1 MFGVGVVEVAVFS
14 VGVGCQDIA
23 PYLGLFV
30 PVGVGDVGLGELDV
44 AVVEF
49 FGESQMYGG
58 VVVSVVVDVDFGFS
72 GPDFVAVATDVESG
86 DVGESDLVIEEG
98 SESGPDF
105 VVVDAVSA
113 ECDVA
118 ENPDGRS
125 EKENEAKPSSDAVP
139 DSVGITQEY

>member
-1 MFGVGVVEVAVFS
+1 M
-14 VGVGCQDIA
+14 
-23 PYLGLFV
+23 
-30 PVGVGDVGLGELDV
+30 

-49 FGESQMYGG
+49 FGESQMYEG

-86 DVGESDLVIEEG
+86 DVGELDLVIEEG

>member
-49 FGESQMYGG
+49 FGESQMYEG

-72 GPDFVAVATDVESG
+72 GPDFVAFYSYADSG
-86 DVGESDLVIEEG
+86 DVVESDLAVEEG

>member
-1 MFGVGVVEVAVFS
+1 ME
-14 VGVGCQDIA
+14 
-23 PYLGLFV
+23 
-30 PVGVGDVGLGELDV
+30 E
-44 AVVEF
+44 
-49 FGESQMYGG
+49 G

-72 GPDFVAVATDVESG
+72 GPDFVAFYSYVDSG
-86 DVGESDLVIEEG
+86 DVVESDLAVEEG

>member
-14 VGVGCQDIA
+14 IGIGCQDVA
-23 PYLGLFV
+23 PYLGFLV

-49 FGESQMYGG
+49 FGESQMYEG

-72 GPDFVAVATDVESG
+72 GPDFVAVYSYADSG
-86 DVGESDLVIEEG
+86 DVVESDLAVEEG

>member
-23 PYLGLFV
+23 PYVGLFV

-49 FGESQMYGG
+49 FGESQMYEG

-72 GPDFVAVATDVESG
+72 GPDFVAVATDV
-86 DVGESDLVIEEG
+86 
-98 SESGPDF
+98 ESGPDF

>member
-49 FGESQMYGG
+49 FGESQMYEG

-98 SESGPDF
+98 LSL
-105 VVVDAVSA
+105 
-113 ECDVA
+113 
-118 ENPDGRS
+118 
-125 EKENEAKPSSDAVP
+125 
-139 DSVGITQEY
+139 IHI

>member
-1 MFGVGVVEVAVFS
+1 MLILVF
-14 VGVGCQDIA
+14 
-23 PYLGLFV
+23 Y
-30 PVGVGDVGLGELDV
+30 
-44 AVVEF
+44 
-49 FGESQMYGG
+49 
-58 VVVSVVVDVDFGFS
+58 